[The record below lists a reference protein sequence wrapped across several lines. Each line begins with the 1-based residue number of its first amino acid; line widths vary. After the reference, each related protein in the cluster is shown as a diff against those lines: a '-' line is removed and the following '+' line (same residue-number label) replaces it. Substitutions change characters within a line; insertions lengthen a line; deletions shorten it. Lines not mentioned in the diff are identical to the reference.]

1 MCIILPHPQNS
12 APLTKEKEGGT
23 PWDERGHR
31 HTKAL
36 RHLIRLAQEHLPQLD
51 FFVPE
56 RWNVEKRVLTS
67 QGL

>member
-1 MCIILPHPQNS
+1 MR
-12 APLTKEKEGGT
+12 G
-23 PWDERGHR
+23 GHR

-36 RHLIRLAQEHLPQLD
+36 RNLIRLAQEHLPQLD

-56 RWNVEKRVLTS
+56 RGNDEKRVLTS